1 MSDCKEC
8 GEECPSDEF
17 LRRHL
22 RRHKITSQEYTL
34 KWMYDGKVPYCRC
47 GCGQETSWNVALKA
61 YAEFVLGHHAWGR
74 KKSEEEKKAIGKAN
88 SINMTRY
95 MIEHPEHAKEK
106 GRQLRSTWTPER
118 EANRIEA
125 SKRASANLTNEQRQ
139 FFREH
144 ALRLLEVGLI
154 GPQAP
159 FKTQWMHNPFTGQDE
174 YMHSS
179 WESAFLQRC
188 IEQGFPVT
196 KKHDIRISYTDPNG
210 VERTYVPD
218 FVGLESPVIFEVK
231 GRRDETVDL
240 KEAAC
245 REWCEENGYELF
257 MIEEKP

>member
-1 MSDCKEC
+1 MPDCKEC

-17 LRRHL
+17 LRRHI
-22 RRHKITSQEYTL
+22 RRHKMTAQEYAL
-34 KWMYDGKVPYCRC
+34 KWVYDGKVPLCKC

-95 MIEHPEHAKEK
+95 MSEHPEVAK
-106 GRQLRSTWTPER
+106 LRNKQMLAAHTPEMTIR
-118 EANRIEA
+118 RLESTR
-125 SKRASANLTNEQRQ
+125 RAYTNLSVEQRQ
-139 FFREH
+139 KFRDH
-144 ALRLLEVGLI
+144 ALRLLEAGLI

-159 FKTQWMHNPFTGQDE
+159 FKTQWMHNPFTDQDE

-188 IEQGFPVT
+188 IEQDFPVT

-240 KEAAC
+240 KETAC
-245 REWCEENGYELF
+245 REWCEQHGYELV
-257 MIEEKP
+257 MIESI